1 MMVISTD
8 TIFFMQKTTTF
19 LMFVGEQCGKAEEA
33 IKFYTT
39 LFKNSEIKHIEFWK
53 NDEPGGEEGLV
64 KQATF
69 TIDGL
74 EYMASENTFE
84 HGFTFTPATSI
95 YINCEDENELESL
108 FSKLSEGGQV
118 MMPIDNYGFSKK
130 FGWLADKYGVSW
142 QLNVK

>member
-1 MMVISTD
+1 
-8 TIFFMQKTTTF
+8 MQKTTTF

-33 IKFYTT
+33 IRLYTS
-39 LFKNSEIKHIEFWK
+39 LFKNSETKHMELWK
-53 NDEPGGEEGLV
+53 ENEPGGRAGLI

-84 HGFTFTPATSI
+84 HGFTFTPATSM
-95 YINCEDENELESL
+95 YVNCENEKELKSL
-108 FSKLSEGGQV
+108 FSKLSEGGSI
-118 MMPIDNYGFSKK
+118 MMPIDNYGFSTK

-142 QLNVK
+142 QLNLK

>member
-1 MMVISTD
+1 
-8 TIFFMQKTTTF
+8 MQKTTTF

-33 IKFYTT
+33 IKFYTS
-39 LFKNSEIKHIEFWK
+39 LFKQSEINNIEYWK
-53 NDEPGGEEGLV
+53 DGEPGGREGLV

-69 TIDGL
+69 SLDGV

-84 HGFTFTPATSI
+84 HGFTFTPSISI
-95 YINCEDENELESL
+95 YVNCEDENELETL
-108 FSKLSEGGQV
+108 FQKLSDGGSV

-142 QLNVK
+142 QLNLK